1 MPERLEKYVLL
12 TGSDLGD
19 RNANLEAATSL
30 INQRIGRIV
39 ASSSVVE
46 TEPWGFESD
55 TLFLNQALLV
65 ETYLDPESLLKNVLE
80 IEREIGR
87 ERKEIQWTSRII
99 DIDIVCSENRSYHS
113 DNLTIPH
120 KHLHERSFVLN
131 PLCQLVPNWIH
142 PLLQKSY
149 AQLLVKLNQAKAQ
162 SILS

>member
-1 MPERLEKYVLL
+1 MPESFEKYVLL

-19 RNANLEAATSL
+19 RNANLQASMEL
-30 INQRIGRIV
+30 ITQRIGNIV
-39 ASSSVVE
+39 AASSIME
-46 TEPWGFESD
+46 TKPWGFNSD
-55 TLFLNQALLV
+55 TQFLNQALLV
-65 ETYLDPESLLKNVLE
+65 ETRLDPESLLKSILE

-87 ERKEIQWTSRII
+87 ERKETQWTSRII

-142 PLLQKSY
+142 PLLHKSY
-149 AQLLVKLNQAKAQ
+149 AQLLVKLNQDQ
-162 SILS
+162 TESILS

>member
-1 MPERLEKYVLL
+1 MPETLEKYVLL

-19 RNANLEAATSL
+19 RNANLEAAISL

-39 ASSSVVE
+39 AASSIVE

-55 TLFLNQALLV
+55 TQFLNQALLV
-65 ETYLDPESLLKNVLE
+65 ETHLDPESLLKNVLE

-87 ERKEIQWTSRII
+87 ERKETQWTSRII

-113 DNLTIPH
+113 NNLTIPH

-142 PLLQKSY
+142 PLLHKNY
-149 AQLLVKLNQAKAQ
+149 AQLLVKLNQGQ
-162 SILS
+162 TESILS